1 MTYVI
6 YLLSIVIII
15 ILLTL
20 AFFKLKQPFWS
31 RQPVFHLYNLS
42 YWFLSSGII
51 QRENVST
58 NSRFY
63 DNSIFHNKVSSKN
76 EGNKQKIVSFIKD
89 NFVSINEDGVEY
101 FPTLHNIFSYLGSNS
116 IIGIKYKEPNTKT
129 DIIGCITGRQLFCY
143 LDNKEQ
149 FFLNYVDYLCV
160 HKEERNIG
168 IAPKLI
174 YSYYYHQRENT
185 GNQICLFKKE
195 GELTSI
201 IPICNYYSYGL
212 FIKDY
217 NPPKMISV
225 VKIVNTQIIYNNIT
239 LLKKKF
245 DCIIIPPV
253 IDFIAMNDV
262 HMYGIVNLHKIYCIF
277 FFRNTYTKIN
287 GIDVIECFASIN
299 NTDINTF
306 YHSFIGCIMKNFNN
320 KFLIIEDI
328 SDNGILIKYIVKYFN
343 IKFKSNT
350 GYYFYN
356 YAMRPKLP
364 NKTFIIN

>member
-1 MTYVI
+1 MIYVI
-6 YLLSIVIII
+6 YFLSIVVIIT
-15 ILLTL
+15 LLIL

-51 QRENVST
+51 QRENVPIQ
-58 NSRFY
+58 SRFF
-63 DNSIFHNKVSSKN
+63 DKSIVHNNVSRISDD
-76 EGNKQKIVSFIKD
+76 NKQKIVSFIKEH
-89 NFVSINEDGVEY
+89 FVSINEDGVEY
-101 FPTLHNIFSYLGSNS
+101 IPTLNNIFSYLSNKS
-116 IIGIKYKEPNTKT
+116 VISIKYKDSNTKS
-129 DIIGCITGRQLFCY
+129 DIIGCITGRPLFCY
-143 LDNKEQ
+143 LDEEQ
-149 FFLNYVDYLCV
+149 FYLNYVDYLCV
-160 HKEERNIG
+160 HKEERKIG

-174 YSYYYHQRENT
+174 YSYYYHQRET
-185 GNQICLFKKE
+185 SGNQICLFKKE

-212 FIKDY
+212 FITDY
-217 NPPKMISV
+217 NPPKMINV
-225 VKIVNTQIIYNNIT
+225 VKIANTQIIYNNIT

-253 IDFIAMNDV
+253 NDFIAMNDV
-262 HMYGIVNLHKIYCIF
+262 HMYGIINLHKIYCIF
-277 FFRNTYTKIN
+277 LFRNTYTKIN
-287 GIDVIECFASIN
+287 GVDVIECFASIN
-299 NTDINTF
+299 NTDITTF
-306 YHSFIGCIMKNFNN
+306 YHSFIGCIMKNFRN

-328 SDNGILIKYIVKYFN
+328 SDNGILIKYLVKFFN

-364 NKTFIIN
+364 NRTFIIN